1 MTATVTTIT
10 TRTELMDLL
19 SEAAE
24 IEHSLACQYLYAA
37 FSLKQPGDPG
47 INTAEQADMVTRWF
61 DRIVHTIATQEML
74 HLALANNMLTA
85 IGGAPYLLR
94 PNFPQWDKLY
104 SVGLDSVLTPFSVAT
119 LERFMCWEKPQW
131 PGPWDELCAKRPLML
146 AASQAQIETEALN
159 PDAYPYTTIAGLYDR
174 IRTLFEQADES
185 RLFIG
190 ARESQLGERYVPFVP
205 TLHEVVD
212 TASAVAA
219 IDLIIVEGEGT
230 PSPDP
235 KDCHYGWFRDIRDEL
250 EAELARDPSFE
261 PAWPCVDNPLY
272 DVHHDNATPGGTMIV
287 NPPTRAVGELFTAS
301 YDVLL
306 TLLMRLFDADGEN
319 DEERALLAGC
329 AVALMRTAITPLG
342 VALARMP
349 ALALDPPS
357 PTAGASFELFRD
369 VQPLPH
375 MVPAWTYLRERLAEI
390 AAACLQTAPP
400 PGMPDVLSQ
409 VADMMRFWSER
420 LVLDGRSAR

>member
-1 MTATVTTIT
+1 MTATTTTIT

-47 INTAEQADMVTRWF
+47 IDTERRAELVTRWF

-104 SVGLDSVLTPFSVAT
+104 SVGLDSVLTPFSIPT

-131 PGPWDELCAKRPLML
+131 PGPWDQACAERPLML
-146 AASQAQIETEALN
+146 VASKEQVQTDALN

-174 IRTLFEQADES
+174 IRTLFQQSDE
-185 RLFIG
+185 RALFIG
-190 ARESQLGERYVPFVP
+190 APKDQLTERYVPFVP
-205 TLHEVVD
+205 PLFPVTD
-212 TASAVAA
+212 IASACAA

-235 KDCHYGWFRDIRDEL
+235 TDCHYGYFRDIRDEL
-250 EAELARDPSFE
+250 QAELEADPSFE

-272 DVHHDNATPGGTMIV
+272 DVHHDNTMVGATMILD
-287 NPPTRAVGELFTAS
+287 PATRQIGELFTAS

-319 DEERALLAGC
+319 DEQRGLLAAA
-329 AVALMRTAITPLG
+329 AVSLMRTSITPLG
-342 VALARMP
+342 VALARLP
-349 ALALDPPS
+349 AFVTDPPS

-375 MVPAWTYLRERLAEI
+375 MDAAWTYLRERLNEI
-390 AAACLQTAPP
+390 AAACLAAPPP
-400 PGMPDVLSQ
+400 PGMPDLLSE
-409 VADMMRFWSER
+409 VADMSRFWAGR
-420 LVLDGRSAR
+420 LVLDGDAR

>member
-10 TRTELMDLL
+10 TRTQLMDLL

-47 INTAEQADMVTRWF
+47 INTPEQASMVTRWF
-61 DRIVHTIATQEML
+61 DRNVHTIATQEML

-85 IGGAPYLLR
+85 IGAAPYLVR

-104 SVGLDSVLTPFSVAT
+104 SVGLDSVLTPFSVET
-119 LERFMCWEKPQW
+119 IERFMCWEQPKW
-131 PGPWDELCAKRPLML
+131 PGPWQQECADRPLML
-146 AASQAQIETEALN
+146 QANDDQVRTEALN
-159 PDAYPYTTIAGLYDR
+159 PDAYQYRSIGELYDL
-174 IRTLFEQADES
+174 IRALFLGSDE
-185 RLFIG
+185 RQLFIG
-190 ARESQLGERYVPFVP
+190 APRDQLGERYVPFVP

-219 IDLIIVEGEGT
+219 IDLIELEGEGT

-235 KDCHYGWFRDIRDEL
+235 QNCHYGWFRDIRDEL
-250 EAELARDPSFE
+250 KAELARDPSFE
-261 PAWPCVDNPLY
+261 PAWPCVDNPMY
-272 DVHHDNATPGGTMIV
+272 DVHHDNATPGVTMV
-287 NPPTRAVGELFTAS
+287 TNPTTRAVGELFTAS
-301 YDVLL
+301 YDALL
-306 TLLMRLFDADGEN
+306 TMLMRLFDANGEN
-319 DEERALLAGC
+319 DDERGVLAAG

-349 ALALDPPS
+349 AMAGDPPS

-375 MVPAWTYLRERLAEI
+375 MTTAWTYLRERLAEI
-390 AAACLQTAPP
+390 SAACLQTAAL
-400 PGMPDVLSQ
+400 PGTPDCLDQ
-409 VADMMRFWSER
+409 VADMMRFWSTR
-420 LVLDGRSAR
+420 LVLDPEVAP